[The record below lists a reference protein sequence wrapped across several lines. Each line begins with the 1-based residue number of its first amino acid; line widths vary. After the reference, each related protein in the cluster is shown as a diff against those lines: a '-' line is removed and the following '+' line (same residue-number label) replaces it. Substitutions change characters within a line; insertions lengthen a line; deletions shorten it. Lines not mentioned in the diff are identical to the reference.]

1 MWTLW
6 QRIGMAARGR
16 ARILKVFK
24 RRGRGTMG
32 HGLVTG
38 HDRSGWWLDLMILEV
53 LWYTL

>member
-6 QRIGMAARGR
+6 QRIGMAGRGR